1 MRADSALS
9 FHQNT
14 RGSEEL
20 AGVFLSQRQSYIIVK
35 TRFRSS
41 SYLLC
46 D

>member
-20 AGVFLSQRQSYIIVK
+20 AGVFLSQRHVIYRRQDP
-35 TRFRSS
+35 F
-41 SYLLC
+41 
-46 D
+46 